1 MWCFKQC
8 CGSKIIFSDPSLALI
23 SDSYPATAPISDLD
37 WGFRLYIEKYIGVYL
52 ILPQGWKNSPPI
64 FELQCSTRNVSNVLT
79 EDQCKWL
86 STKWFIPLKE
96 RTQWLHNEYYESL
109 LLYYSTIDSNNFLTQ
124 LAADPPS
131 SHRNG
136 FSPTC
141 LHVFPISAWFQ
152 LTLFLGVRRAGHLN
166 PFYL

>member
-1 MWCFKQC
+1 
-8 CGSKIIFSDPSLALI
+8 
-23 SDSYPATAPISDLD
+23 
-37 WGFRLYIEKYIGVYL
+37 LYIEKYIGVYL

-131 SHRNG
+131 SHPEWVLPHLSSCFPHLCLVPTDS
-136 FSPTC
+136 FSWSEAGWAPQP
-141 LHVFPISAWFQ
+141 LLSVDRFQ
-152 LTLFLGVRRAGHLN
+152 EALDPGNRPFLCRANADHLI
-166 PFYL
+166 FSKKLIF